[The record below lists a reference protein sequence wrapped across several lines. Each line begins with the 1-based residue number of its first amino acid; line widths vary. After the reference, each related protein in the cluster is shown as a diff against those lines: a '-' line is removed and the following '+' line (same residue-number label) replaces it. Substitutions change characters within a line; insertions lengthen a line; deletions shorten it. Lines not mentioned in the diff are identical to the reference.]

1 MMLTDTFTYALDG
14 LKRRKLRSWLTTI
27 GIIIAVMAIVL
38 LVSLGQ
44 GIEVAIKDQ
53 LSFFGDDIISVA
65 PGTST
70 DIFSAFVPSGSLTEK
85 DVKALQNLGNVQKV
99 TYSIEEQGT
108 VEFKSESAIL
118 YVIGMNQELF
128 EIFDTYEIEKGR
140 NIKNGERGVA
150 IVGYK
155 FANDFWGTSKKREY
169 VRLGT
174 RIVIENR
181 SFTVVGILKS
191 QEGGL
196 MSTADGVV
204 FIPNDDA
211 RDILSVAIGNDEI
224 QELHVQLKEG
234 ADPRIAEKEI
244 KETLDKLHRIKN
256 EDERDY
262 QVITSEQI
270 MQYVGAITGVLTL
283 FLLGAAGISLL
294 VGSVGVANT
303 MFMSVL
309 ERTREIGVLKS
320 IGATDAAIRNI
331 FLIESGLIGMV
342 GGVIGVILSYILEF
356 ILSIIAAYAGFPL
369 PLEITL
375 DLVAGSILFA
385 FFVGILSGYFPA
397 RRAARLQ
404 AVDALRYE

>member
-1 MMLTDTFTYALDG
+1 MIVDTFTYAFDG
-14 LKRRKLRSWLTTI
+14 LKRRQLRSWLTII

-65 PGTST
+65 PGTSA
-70 DIFSAFVPSGSLTEK
+70 DILSSFVPSGSLTEK
-85 DVKALQNLGNVQKV
+85 DVKALQNLGSVKKV

-108 VEFKSESAIL
+108 VEFKSESAIM

-128 EIFDTYEIEKGR
+128 EIFDTYEIEVGR

-155 FANDFWGTSKKREY
+155 FANDFWGTSKKREKI
-169 VRLGT
+169 RLGG
-174 RIVIENR
+174 RVVIENR

-196 MSTADGVV
+196 MSTADTVV
-204 FIPNDDA
+204 FIPNEDA
-211 RDILSVAIGNDEI
+211 RDILPIAIGNDEI
-224 QELHVQLKEG
+224 QEMHVQLNEG
-234 ADPRIAEKEI
+234 VDPRVAEKEI
-244 KETLDKLHRIKN
+244 KETLDRLHKIKN

-270 MQYVGAITGVLTL
+270 MQYVGAITGILTL
-283 FLLGAAGISLL
+283 FLLGAAGISLV

-309 ERTREIGVLKS
+309 ERTREIGVLKA
-320 IGATDAAIRNI
+320 IGASDSTIRNI
-331 FLIESGLIGMV
+331 FLIESGMIGAV
-342 GGVIGVILSYILEF
+342 GGIIGVILSYMVEF
-356 ILSIIAAYAGFPL
+356 ILSAIARYAGFPL
-369 PLEITL
+369 PLDITL
-375 DLVAGSILFA
+375 DLVLGSILFA
-385 FFVGILSGYFPA
+385 FFVGMVSGYFPA
-397 RRAARLQ
+397 RRAAKLQ
-404 AVDALRYE
+404 VVDALRYE